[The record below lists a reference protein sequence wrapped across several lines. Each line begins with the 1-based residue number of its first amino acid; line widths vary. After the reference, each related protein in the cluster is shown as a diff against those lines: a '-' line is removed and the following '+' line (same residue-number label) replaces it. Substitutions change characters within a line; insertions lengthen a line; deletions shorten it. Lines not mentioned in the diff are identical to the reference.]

1 MRCASPAPATVDVLL
16 CGLQEFNKLSSITNV
31 PNDVPTDVP
40 DDLGNNAVT
49 SGLSQRIFWWT
60 GKTG

>member
-1 MRCASPAPATVDVLL
+1 MRCASTAPATVDVLL
-16 CGLQEFNKLSSITNV
+16 CGLQEFNKLSSIKS
-31 PNDVPTDVP
+31 TDVP
-40 DDLGNNAVT
+40 DELRNNAVT